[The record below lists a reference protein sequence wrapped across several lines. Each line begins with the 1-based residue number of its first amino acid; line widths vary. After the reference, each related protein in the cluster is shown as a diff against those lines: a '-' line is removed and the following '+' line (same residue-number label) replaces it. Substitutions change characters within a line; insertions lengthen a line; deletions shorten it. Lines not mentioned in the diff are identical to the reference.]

1 MTAYKEELRT
11 KIMKLFKHILGAGV
25 LVGALTLPNVSRAAD
40 QAASAK
46 AKPYPLQVC
55 IVSDAKL
62 GSMGAPYVFVHE
74 GQEFKLCCKGCLKGF
89 NKEPGKFVKKLS
101 DSQEARKRNAVIPG
115 KDRAGHAGKKQ

>member
-62 GSMGAPYVFVHE
+62 GSMGVAFATTFVLFIW
-74 GQEFKLCCKGCLKGF
+74 GAYGLI
-89 NKEPGKFVKKLS
+89 S
-101 DSQEARKRNAVIPG
+101 KRIRG
-115 KDRAGHAGKKQ
+115 S